1 MSWQLPVTSQRSGD
15 PLTPEQL
22 AAGRAVPPL
31 PASGHCTR
39 EQLLSRIAACRAC
52 EHVAR
57 GGQTCAACD
66 LRCAHP
72 LAAERPPL
80 LAVATS
86 TCPANL
92 WPVSA

>member
-1 MSWQLPVTSQRSGD
+1 MSWSIPVAAQHSAA

-22 AAGRAVPPL
+22 AAGSAPDPRPWL
-31 PASGHCTR
+31 
-39 EQLLSRIAACRAC
+39 AARVALCRDC

-57 GGQTCAACD
+57 GGSTCAACD

-72 LAAERPPL
+72 LASARPPL
-80 LAVATS
+80 LAEPAS

-92 WPVSA
+92 WSLSIP